1 MNQLKI
7 GFSLPH
13 MGSLATAENIAYAAR
28 FGETEGFDS
37 LWVIDR
43 ILWPAEPQT
52 PYPPSPDGSWPEIY
66 QNVIDPIETLTY
78 VAGITQKIKL
88 ATGIVDMLY
97 QNPLLLA
104 NRLAALD
111 NLSKGRLQ
119 LGLGLGHSKDEFQAA
134 GVPFENKGERADEF
148 LQVLNKVWYDDVVE
162 HKGKFYSIP
171 KSVIGPKPYQEK
183 IPIYLAGFAPKA
195 LDRIISSG
203 ANGWVGIPQLD
214 LDAFKAGQEQLRKA
228 SQEQG
233 RDPQS
238 IEFPVLLFPEVS
250 ESDLGADRQSMNGSV
265 EQIAE
270 DIQGF
275 EKLGVNHVNL
285 VFDFGTHS
293 QDLKK
298 RLGYAKQIRDAV
310 APSVFAQEV
319 IQ

>member
-1 MNQLKI
+1 MKI

-13 MGSLATAENIAYAAR
+13 MGSIATAENISNAAR

-43 ILWPAEPQT
+43 ILWPSKPQT
-52 PYPPSPDGSWPEIY
+52 PYPPSPDGSWPEVY

-78 VAGITQKIKL
+78 VAGITQNIKL
-88 ATGIVDMLY
+88 ATGIIDMLY
-97 QNPLLLA
+97 QNPLILA

-111 NLSKGRLQ
+111 NLSKGRLF

-134 GVPFENKGERADEF
+134 GVSFENKGERADEF
-148 LQVLNKVWYDDVVE
+148 LQVLNKVWYDDIVE

-183 IPIYLAGFAPKA
+183 IPIYLGGAAPKA
-195 LDRIISSG
+195 LDRIVSSN
-203 ANGWVGIPQLD
+203 ANGWLGIPQSGI
-214 LDAFKAGQEQLRKA
+214 DAFKAGQEHLRKA
-228 SQEQG
+228 AQEHG

-238 IEFPVLLFPEVS
+238 IEFPALLLPEVS
-250 ESDLGADRQSMNGSV
+250 ESDLGVDRQPMNGSI

-285 VFDFGTHS
+285 AFDFGTIS

-298 RLGYAKQIRDAV
+298 RLEYAKQIRDTV
-310 APSVFAQEV
+310 LGND
-319 IQ
+319 

>member
-1 MNQLKI
+1 VIHLKI

-13 MGSLATAENIAYAAR
+13 MGDIATAENIAYAAR

-43 ILWPAEPQT
+43 ILWPSEPQT
-52 PYPPSPDGSWPEIY
+52 PYPPSPDGSWPEVY

-78 VAGITQKIKL
+78 VAGITQNIKL
-88 ATGIVDMLY
+88 ATGIIDMLY
-97 QNPLLLA
+97 QNPLILA

-111 NLSKGRLQ
+111 NLSKGRLL

-162 HKGKFYSIP
+162 HNGKFYSIP

-183 IPIYLAGFAPKA
+183 IPIYLGGSSPKA

-203 ANGWVGIPQLD
+203 ANGWLGIPQSGI
-214 LDAFKAGQEQLRKA
+214 DAFKVGQEQLRKA
-228 SQEQG
+228 AQEQG

-238 IEFPVLLFPEVS
+238 IEFPALLLPEVS
-250 ESDLGADRQSMNGSV
+250 ENDLGADRQSMNGSI

-285 VFDFGTHS
+285 AFDFGAHS

-310 APSVFAQEV
+310 IP
-319 IQ
+319 

>member
-1 MNQLKI
+1 MKI

-13 MGSLATAENIAYAAR
+13 MGSIATVENIAYAAH

-43 ILWPAEPQT
+43 ILWPSEPQT
-52 PYPPSPDGSWPEIY
+52 PYPPSPDGSWPEVY
-66 QNVIDPIETLTY
+66 QNVFDPIETLTY

-88 ATGIVDMLY
+88 ATGIIDMLF
-97 QNPLLLA
+97 QNPLILA

-111 NLSKGRLQ
+111 NLSKGRLL
-119 LGLGLGHSKDEFQAA
+119 LGLGLGHSKDEYQAA
-134 GVPFENKGERADEF
+134 GVPFENRGERADEF
-148 LQVLNKVWYDDVVE
+148 LQILNKVWYDKIVE
-162 HKGKFYSIP
+162 HSGKYYSIP
-171 KSVIGPKPYQEK
+171 KSVIGPKPYQKK
-183 IPIYLAGFAPKA
+183 IPIYLGGFSPNA
-195 LDRIISSG
+195 LRRIISSG
-203 ANGWVGIPQLD
+203 ANGWIGIPQLD
-214 LDAFKAGQEQLRKA
+214 LDAFKAGQEQIRKA
-228 SQEQG
+228 AQKQE
-233 RDPQS
+233 RELQS

-250 ESDLGADRQSMNGSV
+250 EKDLGADRQSMNGSI

-285 VFDFGTHS
+285 VFDFGTYS

-310 APSVFAQEV
+310 IQSVFTRM
-319 IQ
+319 

>member
-1 MNQLKI
+1 MKI

-13 MGSLATAENIAYAAR
+13 MGGIATPENIAYAAR

-43 ILWPAEPQT
+43 ILWPSEPQT
-52 PYPPSPDGSWPEIY
+52 PYPPSPDGSWPEVY

-78 VAGITQKIKL
+78 VAGITQNITL
-88 ATGIVDMLY
+88 ATGIIDMLY
-97 QNPLLLA
+97 QNPLILA

-183 IPIYLAGFAPKA
+183 IPIYLAGFAPNA
-195 LDRIISSG
+195 LRRIISSD

-228 SQEQG
+228 GQEQG

-250 ESDLGADRQSMNGSV
+250 ESDLGADRQSMNGSI

-310 APSVFAQEV
+310 IPSVFAREV

>member
-88 ATGIVDMLY
+88 ATGIIDMLY
-97 QNPLLLA
+97 QNPLILA

-111 NLSKGRLQ
+111 NLSKGRLL
-119 LGLGLGHSKDEFQAA
+119 LGLGLGHSKDEYQAA
-134 GVPFENKGERADEF
+134 GVPFENRGERADEF
-148 LQVLNKVWYDDVVE
+148 LQVLNKVWYDEIVE
-162 HKGKFYSIP
+162 HNGKFYSIP

-183 IPIYLAGFAPKA
+183 IPIYLAGFSPNA
-195 LDRIISSG
+195 LRRIISSG

-214 LDAFKAGQEQLRKA
+214 LDAFKAGQEQLRKEA
-228 SQEQG
+228 QEQG

-250 ESDLGADRQSMNGSV
+250 ESDLSSDRQSMNGSI

-310 APSVFAQEV
+310 IPPVFAREV
-319 IQ
+319 I

>member
-1 MNQLKI
+1 MKI

-13 MGSLATAENIAYAAR
+13 MGDIATAENIAYAAR

-43 ILWPAEPQT
+43 ILWPSEPQT

-88 ATGIVDMLY
+88 ATGIIDMLY
-97 QNPLLLA
+97 QNPLILA

-134 GVPFENKGERADEF
+134 GVPFENRGERADEF
-148 LQVLNKVWYDDVVE
+148 LQVLNKVWYDEIVE
-162 HKGKFYSIP
+162 HNGKYYSIP

-183 IPIYLAGFAPKA
+183 IPIYLGGGSTKT
-195 LDRIISSG
+195 LDRILSSD
-203 ANGWVGIPQLD
+203 ANGWIGIPQLD
-214 LDAFKAGQEQLRKA
+214 LDAFKVGQEQLRKA
-228 SQEQG
+228 AQEQG

-250 ESDLGADRQSMNGSV
+250 ESDLGADRQPMNGSI

-285 VFDFGTHS
+285 VFDFGTRS

-310 APSVFAQEV
+310 IPSVFAREV

>member
-1 MNQLKI
+1 MNQIKI

-13 MGSLATAENIAYAAR
+13 MGRLATAENIAYAAR

-52 PYPPSPDGSWPEIY
+52 PYPPSPDGSWPEVY

-88 ATGIVDMLY
+88 ATGIIDMLY
-97 QNPLLLA
+97 QNPLILA
-104 NRLAALD
+104 NRLSTLD
-111 NLSKGRLQ
+111 NLSKGRLL

-148 LQVLNKVWYDDVVE
+148 LEVLNKVWYDDIVE

-183 IPIYLAGFAPKA
+183 IPIYLGGSAPKA
-195 LDRIISSG
+195 LDRIVSSN
-203 ANGWVGIPQLD
+203 ANGWMGIPQSGI
-214 LDAFKAGQEQLRKA
+214 DAFKAGQEQLRKA
-228 SQEQG
+228 AQEQG
-233 RDPQS
+233 RDPNT

-250 ESDLGADRQSMNGSV
+250 EVDLGTDRQSMNGSIA
-265 EQIAE
+265 QIAQ

-275 EKLGVNHVNL
+275 EKLGVTHVNL
-285 VFDFGTHS
+285 VFDFGS
-293 QDLKK
+293 VANDLKK
-298 RLGYAKQIRDAV
+298 RLEYSKQIKDAII
-310 APSVFAQEV
+310 PSVFAT
-319 IQ
+319 

>member
-1 MNQLKI
+1 
-7 GFSLPH
+7 
-13 MGSLATAENIAYAAR
+13 MGDIATAENIAYAAR

-43 ILWPAEPQT
+43 ILWPSEPQT
-52 PYPPSPDGSWPEIY
+52 PYPPSPDGSWPEVY

-78 VAGITQKIKL
+78 VAGITQNIKL
-88 ATGIVDMLY
+88 ATGIIDMLY
-97 QNPLLLA
+97 QNPLILA

-111 NLSKGRLQ
+111 NLSKGRLL

-162 HKGKFYSIP
+162 HNGKFYSIP

-183 IPIYLAGFAPKA
+183 IPIYLGGSSPKA

-203 ANGWVGIPQLD
+203 ANGWLGIPQSGI
-214 LDAFKAGQEQLRKA
+214 DAFKVGQEQLRKA
-228 SQEQG
+228 AQEQG

-238 IEFPVLLFPEVS
+238 IEFPALLLPEVS
-250 ESDLGADRQSMNGSV
+250 ENDLGADRQSMNGSI

-285 VFDFGTHS
+285 AFDFGAHS

-310 APSVFAQEV
+310 IP
-319 IQ
+319 